1 MQTYVIFILVVSVII
16 FLYILYLAFFNTSI
30 SNLINE
36 PVNFK
41 NSKKGLLFDPSGISG
56 IGSAYFSISTW
67 VYVKKR
73 ASQQH
78 TIYSFI
84 DQISGA
90 KIENTTYTT
99 EKVSTSSTAVGM
111 CPANNNIPS
120 WSKEINCPDSSSY
133 KPRLALILDSE
144 SASPNLYLFYM
155 YDLPNLKGTPILITN
170 NFPLQK
176 WTNVIVS
183 FENQTL
189 DVYIDGKLILS
200 TSKLGYFDP
209 STGSFQE
216 KTFVGNTTTTQILF
230 GGDSIPTD
238 ISVTRAA
245 YMPFVMDPQLAM
257 RIYNMGSGVTD
268 NEYKIDLKL
277 FKNNSVVRDIQL
289 Y

>member
-16 FLYILYLAFFNTSI
+16 FLYILYLAFFNTSV
-30 SNLINE
+30 SNLIDE
-36 PVNFK
+36 PINFK
-41 NSKKGLLFDPSGISG
+41 NSKEGKLFQPGSISG
-56 IGSAYFSISTW
+56 IGTAYFSISTW
-67 VYVKKR
+67 INVKER
-73 ASQQH
+73 NDQQH
-78 TIYSFI
+78 TIYSFKTSNGSNTFY
-84 DQISGA
+84 DTTTVNTNS
-90 KIENTTYTT
+90 ENA
-99 EKVSTSSTAVGM
+99 SGM
-111 CPANNNIPS
+111 CPLNNNIPS
-120 WSKEINCPDSSSY
+120 WSKDFRCPTITFQ
-133 KPRLALILDSE
+133 PRLALILDSNKQ
-144 SASPNLYLFYM
+144 SPNLYLFYM
-155 YDLPNLKGTPILITN
+155 YDETNNLGIPILITN

-209 STGSFQE
+209 LGGNFIE
-216 KTFVGNTTTTQILF
+216 KSFVGNTTSTKILF
-230 GGDSIPTD
+230 GGDSSSPD

-257 RIYNMGSGVTD
+257 RIYTMGSGVSD
-268 NEYKIDLKL
+268 NEYKVDLKL